1 MTKTEELEALNL
13 EPPKEFK
20 MKFVSL
26 KSFIMITIAAASLLF
41 IYVAVITEIKNMN
54 KDKINKIEKLNDKLN
69 QIELAN
75 VEVQRLT
82 AEERIVKI
90 AQDSLGLVRPEENFE
105 VLQVSK
111 DQIKQ
116 IEKFVNEKYD

>member
-1 MTKTEELEALNL
+1 
-13 EPPKEFK
+13 

-54 KDKINKIEKLNDKLN
+54 KDKINKIEKMNEKMN

-90 AQDSLGLVRPEENFE
+90 AHDSLGLVRPNESFE
-105 VLQVSK
+105 VLQISK
-111 DQIKQ
+111 EQINQ
-116 IEKFVNEKYD
+116 VEKFVNEKYD

>member
-1 MTKTEELEALNL
+1 
-13 EPPKEFK
+13 

-54 KDKINKIEKLNDKLN
+54 KDKINKIEKMNEKMN

-90 AQDSLGLVRPEENFE
+90 AHDSLGLVRPNENFE
-105 VLQVSK
+105 VLQISK
-111 DQIKQ
+111 EQINQ
-116 IEKFVNEKYD
+116 VEKFVNEKYD

>member
-1 MTKTEELEALNL
+1 
-13 EPPKEFK
+13 
-20 MKFVSL
+20 
-26 KSFIMITIAAASLLF
+26 MITIAAASLLF

-54 KDKINKIEKLNDKLN
+54 KDKINKIEKMNEKMN

-90 AQDSLGLVRPEENFE
+90 AHDSLGLVRPNESFE
-105 VLQVSK
+105 VLQISK
-111 DQIKQ
+111 EQINQ
-116 IEKFVNEKYD
+116 VEKFVNEKYD